1 MTVDLRLNAIVDPE
15 RANNRS
21 LAELT
26 RLCAQGGA
34 TLVQLR
40 DKVNETRVMVEE
52 ARAIKKALVPF
63 AVPFVV
69 NDRVDVALAA
79 GADGVHLGPD
89 DMAPADARRLL
100 GAGAIIGLSVKN
112 VGEAEAAPIEL
123 IDYVGSGG
131 VYVTL
136 SKQQKNPPIG
146 PAGLARIIA
155 VLQSRA
161 GEQNRRLPV
170 CGIAG
175 IDASNTAEVIAA
187 GADGVAVISAL
198 SLAPDPA
205 AAARA
210 LRQIIDAMLAKRGIS
225 CAQPSR

>member
-1 MTVDLRLNAIVDPE
+1 MKVDLRLNAIVDPE
-15 RANNRS
+15 RSGGHN
-21 LAELT
+21 LAGLA

-40 DKVNETRVMVEE
+40 DKVSETRPMVEE
-52 ARAIKKALVPF
+52 ARAIKQALTPF
-63 AVPFVV
+63 AVPLVV

-79 GADGVHLGPD
+79 GADGVHLGQD
-89 DMAPADARRLL
+89 DMAVEDARRLL

-112 VGEAEAAPIEL
+112 VSEAEAAPVAL

-136 SKQQKNPPIG
+136 SKQQKNAPIG
-146 PAGLARIIA
+146 PEGLARIIG
-155 VLQSRA
+155 VLHSRA
-161 GEQNRRLPV
+161 QKEKKELPV

-175 IDASNTAEVIAA
+175 IDASNAGAVIGA

-198 SLAPDPA
+198 SLASDPTG
-205 AAARA
+205 AARD
-210 LRQIIDAMLAKRGIS
+210 LRQIVDAMLAKRG
-225 CAQPSR
+225 A